1 MIRSLRAQLTLWSA
15 GVLGVALMVLSVGV
29 YFFAERTLYQRM
41 DAGLLSALDDTIH
54 AVSQPPVDG
63 SRRGDSFEK
72 ALQSL
77 RYPGRSVWLLDSQG
91 RVLAKR
97 APSGEQLLR
106 LPERVREAGEHPRFY
121 ELVESGSDTDDGC
134 RGVFARFSDSAGTSY
149 IGVVA
154 QSNEAISDQL
164 DVLLDV
170 LLLAVPFAVI
180 LAGAGGWFLARRSLT
195 PVAAMADSARQITAR
210 NLAER
215 LPVHNPRD
223 EIGSLATTFNQLLD
237 RLSTAFTQQR
247 QFMADASHELRTP
260 LSVMRTAAEVTLE
273 QDHRQESEYREA
285 LATVKQ
291 QGRRL
296 TGIVENMFALARA
309 DMGQLSTHCTDLYL
323 DEVVI
328 EALRAASV
336 LAARKEIRIEQEVT
350 GEAPYR
356 GDEGLLRQMVLNLL
370 DNAIK
375 YTPAGGKVKVHLE
388 TRAAEYTIQVTD
400 TGPGIPGEDQRYIFD
415 RFFRSDKARTG
426 NSAEKGGAGLGL
438 SIACSIAELHG
449 GQIKLTR
456 SDSWGST
463 FVVLLPMRVARADAA
478 RIRGIGRP

>member
-1 MIRSLRAQLTLWSA
+1 VIRSLRAQLTLWSA
-15 GVLGVALMVLSVGV
+15 GVLGVVLMVLSGGV
-29 YFFAERTLYQRM
+29 YFFAERILDQRM

-54 AVSQPPVDG
+54 TVSQPAVDG
-63 SRRGDSFEK
+63 SRQADSFEK

-77 RYPGRSVWLLDSQG
+77 HYPGRSIWLLDSEG
-91 RVLAKR
+91 SVLAKK
-97 APSGEQLLR
+97 AASGEQSLR
-106 LPERVREAGEHPRFY
+106 LPERVSEAGERPRFY
-121 ELVESGSDTDDGC
+121 ELDESGPDADDGC
-134 RGVFARFSDSAGTSY
+134 RGVFKRFSDAGGASY

-154 QSNEAISDQL
+154 QSTELISDQL
-164 DVLLDV
+164 DLLRDLFLV
-170 LLLAVPFAVI
+170 AVPFAVI
-180 LAGAGGWFLARRSLT
+180 LAGAGGWFLARRSLA
-195 PVAAMADSARQITAR
+195 PVVAMAESARQISAR

-223 EIGSLATTFNQLLD
+223 EVGSLATTFNQVLD

-273 QDHRQESEYREA
+273 RDHREEPEYREA

-291 QGRRL
+291 QARRL

-309 DMGQLSTHCTDLYL
+309 DMGQLSTHCADLYL
-323 DEVVI
+323 DEVVN

-336 LAARKEIRIEQEVT
+336 LAARKEIRIEQAIT

-375 YTPAGGKVKVHLE
+375 YTPPGGTVKVRLE
-388 TRAAEYTIQVTD
+388 TRATEYAIQVMD

-426 NSAEKGGAGLGL
+426 KSDEQGGAGLGL

-449 GQIKLTR
+449 GQLKLAR
-456 SDSWGST
+456 SDSSGST
-463 FVVLLPMRVARADAA
+463 FTVLLPRS
-478 RIRGIGRP
+478 